1 MQISLSTL
9 LHHIPYTS
17 ITQCPYYLKEIN
29 KEPSYGI
36 AFLMPTPIYVR
47 FPTPTPR
54 DLTQLYPCAVFT
66 KSSVPDT
73 MPSTRGAQQK
83 G

>member
-1 MQISLSTL
+1 MQISRSTL

-36 AFLMPTPIYVR
+36 AFLMPAPIYVR
-47 FPTPTPR
+47 FPTPTPG